1 MQIEI
6 AIIAVII
13 FFILTYSGK
22 ISINK
27 LVADNEMYLRRLKES
42 DWDFYVKAKYGDS
55 VNPDLLFNKRIR
67 NTLIVTVLV
76 FCLLISNMSYVYAL
90 VCIVVG
96 FVFFKLDYIN
106 LRNYYKKH
114 LHEIDT
120 MLPYY
125 LKGLE
130 ILIQHYTVPVAIGK
144 SLEDAPEIFR
154 DGLKELINAI
164 NAGDDTIEPYM
175 EFARQYPVRDSMRM
189 MRLLYRLSLGRQ
201 ERKQEQLLAFSKTI
215 SNLQQK
221 ARETKYKNRLDKME
235 SKTMSMLIA
244 TGLGVMVLLIFAVLL
259 LMNIQ
264 TKFYI
269 KKRNNLTI

>member
-6 AIIAVII
+6 AILAVII
-13 FFILTYSGK
+13 FFVLTYSGR

-96 FVFFKLDYIN
+96 FAFFKLDYIN
-106 LRNYYKKH
+106 LRNYYKRH

-130 ILIQHYTVPVAIGK
+130 ILIQHYTVPVALRK
-144 SLEDAPEIFR
+144 SIAVAPDIFKSGLEKLVSKIE
-154 DGLKELINAI
+154 
-164 NAGDDTIEPYM
+164 AGDSSVDPYM
-175 EFARQYPVRDSMRM
+175 DFAKDYPVRDSMRM
-189 MRLLYRLSLGRQ
+189 MRLLYRLSLGSQ
-201 ERKQEQLLAFSKTI
+201 ENKQEQLLMFSRTI
-215 SNLQQK
+215 SSLQNK
-221 ARETKYKNRLDKME
+221 AREEKYKNRLETME
-235 SKTMSMLIA
+235 KKTMTMLMGTGAGIIA
-244 TGLGVMVLLIFAVLL
+244 LL
-259 LMNIQ
+259 LLSLMSMM
-264 TKFYI
+264 TVGM
-269 KKRNNLTI
+269 